1 MDLVVVPRVVTFEL
15 ILLEKPVTVIE
26 AKKENKGHDIHL
38 DYGPDDNLVSWHV
51 HEPYNHSDVLH
62 NEEKPFEWADYNHL
76 SVLISEIWNEVQLKN
91 SWKNYYLEQV
101 RFSNNKS
108 FIS

>member
-1 MDLVVVPRVVTFEL
+1 
-15 ILLEKPVTVIE
+15 
-26 AKKENKGHDIHL
+26 
-38 DYGPDDNLVSWHV
+38 
-51 HEPYNHSDVLH
+51 LH